1 MVIQFLCPNGHRIHC
16 PEERAGQA
24 AKCPKCGVK
33 FRVPTPDGAEV
44 PSTPLPA
51 PGPPHLGG
59 QLVDA
64 SKPASGIGLGSA
76 VNEAEIEFLCPNN
89 HLLHGPAS
97 LQGRPGQCP
106 ECASRFRIPSYD
118 EAEQEQEDTKAQ
130 IAVPALAVEETPGPL
145 EAESPTEGSADVSTA
160 LAGSDSGAG
169 LPAHPWT
176 ALFSRLWA
184 YKSQGVTVELR
195 YGDGQRLSPD
205 RFLKGMSQAS
215 HGVFAVQEPSGMH
228 TITALPWDSISA
240 ILVRGVKKLPEEP

>member
-33 FRVPTPDGAEV
+33 FRVPTPDGQEV
-44 PSTPLPA
+44 PGTPARGST
-51 PGPPHLGG
+51 PPHLGG
-59 QLVDA
+59 A
-64 SKPASGIGLGSA
+64 AAETAPPASGVGLGSA

-106 ECASRFRIPSYD
+106 ECGSRFRIPRYD
-118 EAEQEQEDTKAQ
+118 ETEQEQEDTKAQ
-130 IAVPALAVEETPGPL
+130 IAVAALAAEGTPEEQEAAPPAEGP
-145 EAESPTEGSADVSTA
+145 AELSTA
-160 LAGSDSGAG
+160 LAGNDSGVG
-169 LPAHPWT
+169 LPAHPWS

-184 YKSQGVTVELR
+184 YKSQGATVEIR

-205 RFLKGMSQAS
+205 RFLKGVSHAS
-215 HGVFAVQEPSGMH
+215 HAVFAVQDPSGSH
-228 TITALPWDSISA
+228 TLTAVPWDSISVV
-240 ILVRGVKKLPEEP
+240 LVRGVKKLPEEL